1 MLGLYIARRA
11 IRGDEKFAL
20 ARSMGLALGALGGTR
35 FCGADLSGASFA
47 KATLGQ
53 TSFHASRQR
62 PTRLAQVCWRDA
74 KQLDRARL
82 GGSILADHA
91 VRELLVSGYG
101 YKKDYTD
108 ANLQDADLSGA
119 NLNGANLTRA
129 NLSQA
134 RLHNADLREATLTAA
149 LAVGA
154 DFAGAALTGAC
165 LEAWNIDHTTSL
177 SQVDCQ
183 FVFLLERPN
192 ALGSR
197 ERRPHEPDQ
206 VFGPGDFE
214 KLYRKVMNTVQL
226 LLRNG
231 VNREAFAAAFQQLM
245 QEHPDL
251 SYDSIVGIEKKDGDV
266 LLTLEVPDTA
276 DKAEVSRS
284 FLQPYE
290 TKVRQ
295 LEAEVS
301 RLQTLRSA
309 ELKEH
314 TTSLTEIA
322 LTIARQKNTIITQQV
337 IGDGRA
343 MTENTDKSQSFNV
356 GGDFTVNATNSVV
369 SLGELS
375 GTVTNT
381 IQQIPVSAEGDQLR
395 ELLTQ
400 LQATLLDADDA
411 ALSPDD
417 KTDAL
422 AEVKLLAEAAQQ
434 PDPEQKKTLAGKA
447 MRSLKRIAGGIP
459 TAVPATTALIESVNK
474 LLPAIANLLGI
485 LL

>member
-1 MLGLYIARRA
+1 M
-11 IRGDEKFAL
+11 
-20 ARSMGLALGALGGTR
+20 
-35 FCGADLSGASFA
+35 SGASFA
-47 KATLGQ
+47 KATLGRA
-53 TSFHASRQR
+53 SFHASRQR
-62 PTRLAQVCWRDA
+62 PTILAQVCWREV

-82 GGSILADHA
+82 GGSILADQA

-149 LAVGA
+149 LAVGT

-165 LEAWNIDHTTSL
+165 LEAWNIDHTTNL

-197 ERRPHEPDQ
+197 ERRPHEPDA

-231 VNREAFAAAFQQLM
+231 VNPEAFAAAFQQLM

-251 SYDSIVGIEKKDGDV
+251 SYDSIIGIEKKDGDV

-276 DKAEVSRS
+276 DKAAVSRS
-284 FLQPYE
+284 FLHPYE

-295 LEAEVS
+295 LEAEVT
-301 RLQTLRSA
+301 RLQELRSA
-309 ELKEH
+309 DLK
-314 TTSLTEIA
+314 EIA
-322 LTIARQKNTIITQQV
+322 LTIARQKNTTIAQQV

-343 MTENTDKSQSFNV
+343 MTENTDKSQAFNV

-381 IQQIPVSAEGDQLR
+381 IQQIPASAEGDQLR

-400 LQATLLDADDA
+400 LQATLLGADDA

-474 LLPAIANLLGI
+474 LLPAIATLLGI
-485 LL
+485 LV